1 MSLRDKLL
9 SETRQEREARER
21 QEAEER
27 SHSVL
32 HKMVEAMRS
41 LCHLVANDFLGEY
54 EKERLATIR
63 PLTMKV
69 ENPALKGVFFPYL
82 AIVARS
88 VEITLKPVG
97 PVLRH
102 PVPRGPVERVVDLRT
117 PVGRRGNPDA
127 QLEDRHRWPTT
138 SFSASGPRRL
148 RKRTSRKPSRN
159 FSASSPF
166 PLRGLESFR
175 QPVRF
180 FLDPFSL
187 SKERVRE
194 RSRDRP
200 LDAWLE
206 VPMAQWN

>member
-9 SETRQEREARER
+9 NETRQERDARER

-97 PVLRH
+97 PVFGIPFRADLSNESMAYAFLWDSAGTLIHNWRIA
-102 PVPRGPVERVVDLRT
+102 PVADDVV
-117 PVGRRGNPDA
+117 
-127 QLEDRHRWPTT
+127 Q
-138 SFSASGPRRL
+138 
-148 RKRTSRKPSRN
+148 
-159 FSASSPF
+159 
-166 PLRGLESFR
+166 
-175 QPVRF
+175 
-180 FLDPFSL
+180 
-187 SKERVRE
+187 RE
-194 RSRDRP
+194 RAQP
-200 LDAWLE
+200 LTKENFEEAFEKLLGF
-206 VPMAQWN
+206 